1 MRRYDEKILNRLMDR
16 YENSLLYEGKN
27 RRRQTISVPVTK
39 SILPEYFD
47 EGSVQYEVIHAQ
59 LAEME
64 QKGYLSLVW
73 KNQKEG
79 HILEKCV
86 LCTERADDIYTYLHR
101 LPRKEKERRILE
113 ICAEYDGKHPVID
126 EFLDWI
132 RARLEE
138 GKSTRPYA
146 DPDQPE
152 QFSEHRRLALAIWT
166 NTGEMFLREFS
177 VQFCNDSKAAER
189 RTGAAVHLIQE
200 FSSHIRSGPED
211 SASAEKDLAQR
222 LPKVRMQDSEGG
234 ASAEKDLA
242 QKLPKVRTQDS
253 EGGASAEKD
262 LAQKLPKVRMQDSE
276 DGVSAE
282 DDFLNL
288 RELEPEQ
295 VLEEFGIYKNP
306 SWVMLKGCGR
316 FSMDTDG
323 TESDP
328 LRGESRK
335 NTGTE
340 MNLKDFP
347 GGIGLAGSDIALVR
361 WDTSHPPKRVVTIE
375 NLTSFHRFREPDTL
389 AIYLGGYHNRIK
401 RRFLR
406 KLYDSFTD
414 AGAKSIT
421 YAHFGDLDCGGFRIW
436 KDLREKTDIPF
447 QTLKMDEE
455 TYRRYLAFGR
465 PLTENDRAAL
475 KHMAEDPFFSEQK
488 ELFRMMLE
496 EGLKL
501 EQECVR

>member
-16 YENSLLYEGKN
+16 YENSLLYSGKN
-27 RRRQTISVPVTK
+27 RRKQTISVPVTK

-47 EGSVQYEVIHAQ
+47 EGSMQYEVIHAQ
-59 LAEME
+59 LTEME
-64 QKGYLSLVW
+64 QRGYLSLIW

-86 LCTERADDIYTYLHR
+86 LRTERADDIYAYLRR
-101 LPRKEKERRILE
+101 LPRTKKERRILE
-113 ICAEYDGKHPVID
+113 ICAEYDRKHPVID
-126 EFLDWI
+126 EFLDWV
-132 RARLEE
+132 RTRLAE

-152 QFSEHRRLALAIWT
+152 QFSEHCRLALAILT

-177 VQFCNDSKAAER
+177 VRFCNDSKAAER
-189 RTGAAVHLIQE
+189 RIGAAVHLIQE
-200 FSSHIRSGPED
+200 FSSPAKYGSED
-211 SASAEKDLAQR
+211 
-222 LPKVRMQDSEGG
+222 G

-242 QKLPKVRTQDS
+242 RRLQKVRTQDS
-253 EGGASAEKD
+253 EGGASAE
-262 LAQKLPKVRMQDSE
+262 
-276 DGVSAE
+276 

-288 RELEPEQ
+288 RELETEQ

-323 TESDP
+323 SESDP

-347 GGIGLAGSDIALVR
+347 GGIGLSGSDIALVR
-361 WDTSHPPKRVVTIE
+361 WDTLHPPKRVVTIE

-414 AGAKSIT
+414 AGAKNII

-436 KDLREKTDIPF
+436 KDLREKTKIPF
-447 QTLKMDEE
+447 QTMKMDEE
-455 TYRRYLAFGR
+455 TYRKYLAFGR
-465 PLTENDRAAL
+465 PLTENDRSAL
-475 KHMAEDPFFSEQK
+475 MRMAEDPFFSEQR
-488 ELFRMMLE
+488 ELFRVMLE
-496 EGLKL
+496 EGRKL
-501 EQECVR
+501 EQECVS